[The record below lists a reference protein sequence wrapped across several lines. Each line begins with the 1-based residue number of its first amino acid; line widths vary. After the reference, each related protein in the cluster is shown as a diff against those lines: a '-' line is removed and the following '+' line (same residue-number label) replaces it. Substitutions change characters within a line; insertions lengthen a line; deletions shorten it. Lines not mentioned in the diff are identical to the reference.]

1 MEEEP
6 LEADQTSNGDR
17 KNMKRQ
23 KFKPERELHEVR
35 QLTTRKAKNQRKS
48 RTRIRKN
55 STILKEKLEE
65 EKKSDQ
71 KILMYD
77 NPEPVV
83 DDPNAIVKLVTQI
96 YHSEI
101 NKKEEMEPMDH
112 Q

>member
-1 MEEEP
+1 
-6 LEADQTSNGDR
+6 
-17 KNMKRQ
+17 MKRQ

-48 RTRIRKN
+48 RTWIRKN
-55 STILKEKLEE
+55 STILKENLEE

-77 NPEPVV
+77 NPDALL
-83 DDPNAIVKLVTQI
+83 DDPDVIVKFVTLRQI
-96 YHSEI
+96 FHSEI